1 MLRVVSARLLVLLV
15 AIPLMDCECSGSSG
29 CADEDYDTPRTVTPK
44 FRVEILDSLDAPVA
58 DVAVRIEYFKKYCD
72 GTQSEHVVKEGV
84 TGLEGIYSTE
94 LMVEHRTFVIFNPGD
109 DIEARLNVQKD
120 GWNVP
125 VEHIAFGSRIDR
137 TMDLFF
143 HWQCVYGMSGSC
155 ELQLD
160 PIQPQ

>member
-94 LMVEHRTFVIFNPGD
+94 LMERPERWLERTSRTHCVRI
-109 DIEARLNVQKD
+109 AYRSHD
-120 GWNVP
+120 GSLLSLAV
-125 VEHIAFGSRIDR
+125 
-137 TMDLFF
+137 
-143 HWQCVYGMSGSC
+143 CVWD
-155 ELQLD
+155 EWLV
-160 PIQPQ
+160 